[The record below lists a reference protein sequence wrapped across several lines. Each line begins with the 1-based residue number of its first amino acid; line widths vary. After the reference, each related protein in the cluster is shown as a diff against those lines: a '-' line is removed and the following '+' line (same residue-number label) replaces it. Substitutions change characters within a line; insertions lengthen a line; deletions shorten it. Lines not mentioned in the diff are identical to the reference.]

1 MHLGEHGFQYDALTF
16 HTRPVIAS
24 AALTDTTVAQR
35 LHAVQRLQAGLL
47 YAGKFL
53 ALLDTI
59 IPDNTVQFQ
68 KLCGGFYIDLYAAQR
83 IDDF

>member
-1 MHLGEHGFQYDALTF
+1 MQPEGCRQTTGCVDPVSYTHL
-16 HTRPVIAS
+16 

-53 ALLDTI
+53 ALLDAV
-59 IPDNTVQFQ
+59 IPDNTVQF
-68 KLCGGFYIDLYAAQR
+68 LSLIH
-83 IDDF
+83 I